1 MNQTVLKPM
10 CYQWSPNQAWDRII
24 ETDRLNR
31 LEFYAKQDMVHLS
44 QLEPHNLKCAIVG
57 GAPSVHKYI
66 HEIDAIRRKPGL
78 VMSINGAH
86 KWLIDQ
92 GCPPTIHVLFEIDMD
107 KFEDATGSPPHR
119 SVYYYVCSHYDPKV
133 YEALNGFKRVLW
145 HHYDDDPEYQ
155 GHIHRLFPGEFM
167 VSGGYVTF
175 FRCMNI
181 ALILGFRHFE
191 IFGCDCS
198 FETNS
203 HIDGYPTVAKE
214 PEMKVAAGTKND
226 YRMFKT
232 NPSLS
237 FLAKE
242 FMEFCKVHQAGLRI
256 KVHGDGMLRHLHQTE
271 YPEQYE
277 G

>member
-1 MNQTVLKPM
+1 
-10 CYQWSPNQAWDRII
+10 
-24 ETDRLNR
+24 
-31 LEFYAKQDMVHLS
+31 
-44 QLEPHNLKCAIVG
+44 
-57 GAPSVHKYI
+57 
-66 HEIDAIRRKPGL
+66 
-78 VMSINGAH
+78 
-86 KWLIDQ
+86 
-92 GCPPTIHVLFEIDMD
+92 
-107 KFEDATGSPPHR
+107 
-119 SVYYYVCSHYDPKV
+119 
-133 YEALNGFKRVLW
+133 
-145 HHYDDDPEYQ
+145 
-155 GHIHRLFPGEFM
+155 
-167 VSGGYVTF
+167 
-175 FRCMNI
+175 MNI